1 MQKELVELKERLAIM
16 DKEMV
21 EFSDLA
27 GLRARAE
34 DRRRQLAVDREQLE
48 ARMVAASLNV
58 KEATAAVT
66 SFKVSRMD

>member
-1 MQKELVELKERLAIM
+1 MELKDRLAVM

-34 DRRRQLAVDREQLE
+34 DRRRQLAADREQLE

-66 SFKVSRMD
+66 SFKVSRRD